1 MSETLNRGR
10 TAVDERRAWSEADK
24 AAYRRFVRTHHPDVG
39 GDPDEFAAGLREFR
53 RGPHHENAAGAE
65 PAPRG
70 ESLVFV
76 RRSRAV
82 PRLLAALAERR
93 RRKRNPRVR

>member
-1 MSETLNRGR
+1 M
-10 TAVDERRAWSEADK
+10 DERTEWSEADK

-53 RGPHHENAAGAE
+53 PGPHHEIAEGTE
-65 PAPRG
+65 PAPPG
-70 ESLVFV
+70 EPLVFV
-76 RRSRAV
+76 RRSRGV
-82 PRLLAALAERR
+82 PRLLAALSERR

>member
-1 MSETLNRGR
+1 M
-10 TAVDERRAWSEADK
+10 DERKAWSEADK

-39 GDPDEFAAGLREFR
+39 GDPDEFAAGLRAFQH
-53 RGPHHENAAGAE
+53 GSPHEIAAGTGS
-65 PAPRG
+65 APRG

-76 RRSRAV
+76 RRARGVS
-82 PRLLAALAERR
+82 RLLAALAERR

>member
-1 MSETLNRGR
+1 M
-10 TAVDERRAWSEADK
+10 DERTEWSEADK

-39 GDPDEFAAGLREFR
+39 GDPDVFAAGLREFR
-53 RGPHHENAAGAE
+53 RGRRDENAAGTE

-76 RRSRAV
+76 RRSRGV
-82 PRLLAALAERR
+82 PRLLAAFAERR

>member
-1 MSETLNRGR
+1 M
-10 TAVDERRAWSEADK
+10 DERKAWSEADK

-39 GDPDEFAAGLREFR
+39 GDPAEFAAGLRQFR
-53 RGPHHENAAGAE
+53 RGEIAAGTE
-65 PAPRG
+65 TAPRG

-76 RRSRAV
+76 RRSRGV
-82 PRLLAALAERR
+82 PRLLAALAARR

>member
-1 MSETLNRGR
+1 M
-10 TAVDERRAWSEADK
+10 DERSAWSEADK

-39 GDPDEFAAGLREFR
+39 GDPDEFAAGLREFQR
-53 RGPHHENAAGAE
+53 DPEIAAGTE

-76 RRSRAV
+76 RRSRGV
-82 PRLLAALAERR
+82 PRLLAAFAERR